1 MYCFL
6 QLVKFNMHLKN
17 NSHLNKFSAKRIWE
31 QMRNLDSSCEKLSV
45 NQVNFSGQAWKGKI
59 TACFLLSV
67 IILVWL
73 KLFRSKRLILLW
85 ILGITKVQKMD
96 NEYLERS
103 NFLESVVVV
112 ISWKRG

>member
-85 ILGITKVQKMD
+85 ILGITKVYKHRKWITNIWKDQ
-96 NEYLERS
+96 
-103 NFLESVVVV
+103 
-112 ISWKRG
+112 IS